1 LAPPNVRTLRPNPI
15 MWISNH
21 SFSDGLD
28 FATLTHC
35 RELRELEAGT
45 ESRLTPAHLRLISS
59 ITSTK
64 IERIIL
70 TRLPAFDRPAGD
82 SYWMELDDL
91 LVKLVERLRYNL
103 GLDMEFRDVSLAWH
117 GKRDFGECLPMF
129 VERGRIT
136 VIDVEGQLIYRS
148 DEGGERK

>member
-1 LAPPNVRTLRPNPI
+1 
-15 MWISNH
+15 
-21 SFSDGLD
+21 
-28 FATLTHC
+28 
-35 RELRELEAGT
+35 
-45 ESRLTPAHLRLISS
+45 
-59 ITSTK
+59 
-64 IERIIL
+64 
-70 TRLPAFDRPAGD
+70 
-82 SYWMELDDL
+82 MELDDL